1 MVFASMIRLI
11 FQQHQMNQEVV
22 VWEELVIEGGR
33 KEGGLDLME
42 LVRFENL
49 WYEFDVGL

>member
-11 FQQHQMNQEVV
+11 FQQHQMNQEAV

-33 KEGGLDLME
+33 KEGGLDLMV